1 MNKLHIVMASNDSF
15 FYEWLNQ
22 FVDSGAFR
30 YFFVGHLSEEESRL
44 YWESALFNPKHF
56 EGIPP
61 LRFEEVYKY
70 CGGCMHLMGET
81 YRMYCY
87 SRGKIEPRLMSH
99 VALRKLKLIE
109 ALNTQCISSE
119 LLGVMELL
127 LASEQKCVDY
137 NTLCKK
143 MGKEKVDILIR
154 CNLVHLRP
162 CSTFSFGND
171 PNIIFLSLCL
181 IRHVMCHCWLTVRPK
196 YTYRFRARCSSSL
209 FTVVTF
215 SYINSTFCLATNIV
229 VPFCLTDVVLLLPVV
244 IYTFVPCCNL
254 CLCSLL

>member
-1 MNKLHIVMASNDSF
+1 MNGLASLLTAEHSATFLWGIYQRKSLDF
-15 FYEWLNQ
+15 I
-22 FVDSGAFR
+22 
-30 YFFVGHLSEEESRL
+30 
-44 YWESALFNPKHF
+44 ESALFNPKHF
-56 EGIPP
+56 EGIHP

-162 CSTFSFGND
+162 CSTFSYGND
-171 PNIIFLSLCL
+171 P
-181 IRHVMCHCWLTVRPK
+181 K
-196 YTYRFRARCSSSL
+196 YNFPVIMPYTPCD
-209 FTVVTF
+209 
-215 SYINSTFCLATNIV
+215 
-229 VPFCLTDVVLLLPVV
+229 VPLLV
-244 IYTFVPCCNL
+244 NG
-254 CLCSLL
+254 